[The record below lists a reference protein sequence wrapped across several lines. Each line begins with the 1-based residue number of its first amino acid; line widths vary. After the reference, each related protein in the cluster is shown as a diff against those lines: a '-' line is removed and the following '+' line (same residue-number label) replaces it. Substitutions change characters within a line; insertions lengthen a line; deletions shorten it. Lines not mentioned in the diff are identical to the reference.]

1 MTSDEEQPLPGSL
14 GAHLL
19 ETYYRTL
26 DEALAA
32 MPPAPERRLEEMG
45 YVLPRPS
52 ARLLLPVRER
62 PRAD

>member
-1 MTSDEEQPLPGSL
+1 MTSNEQPLPESL
-14 GAHLL
+14 GAQLL
-19 ETYYRTL
+19 DTYYRTL

-32 MPPAPERRLEEMG
+32 MPPARERRLEEIG

-52 ARLLLPVRER
+52 ARLLLPARER

>member
-1 MTSDEEQPLPGSL
+1 MSSDEQPLRPL
-14 GAHLL
+14 GDQLL

-32 MPPAPERRLEEMG
+32 MPPARERRLEEIG

-52 ARLLLPVRER
+52 ARLRLPVREL

>member
-1 MTSDEEQPLPGSL
+1 MTSNEQPLPESL

-19 ETYYRTL
+19 DTYYRTL

-32 MPPAPERRLEEMG
+32 MPPARERRLEEIG

-52 ARLLLPVRER
+52 ARLLLLARES